1 MHAGEI
7 LTGSAFNGALSHKR
21 KHEVIEIA
29 EALNIND
36 PEARLVD
43 LRDKIQNHL
52 NINQTTL
59 SVDPQFKGLYVRRR
73 T

>member
-1 MHAGEI
+1 MI
-7 LTGSAFNGALSHKR
+7 LTGSAYSGALSHKR
-21 KHEVIEIA
+21 KHEVVEIA

-36 PEARLVD
+36 PEAKLAD

-59 SVDPQFKGLYVRRR
+59 SLDPRFKGLYVRRR